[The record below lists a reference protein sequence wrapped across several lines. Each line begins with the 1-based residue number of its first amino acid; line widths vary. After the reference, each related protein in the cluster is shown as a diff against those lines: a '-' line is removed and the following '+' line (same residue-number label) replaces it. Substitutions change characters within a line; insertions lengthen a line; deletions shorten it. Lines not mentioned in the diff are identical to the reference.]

1 MKSGPKTKT
10 QHFRTIILCRN
21 VAAVFHAHF
30 LHAVQASFERL
41 AAILVFPLPLLP
53 SPPLTH
59 ISSRFSIFD
68 FRICGNQ
75 KLSFSFGTGFCM
87 FVSLKGHRQPVSFA
101 RLCCCYY
108 PGNRIGRFASERSR
122 EEELLRIRCLIC
134 FLIQTPSSFR
144 SLILWLK

>member
-1 MKSGPKTKT
+1 MKSGPKTQT
-10 QHFRTIILCRN
+10 QHVRKIILCRN

-30 LHAVQASFERL
+30 LHAAQASFDRL

-87 FVSLKGHRQPVSFA
+87 FVSLRDFSKSCRISIFIKSEA
-101 RLCCCYY
+101 KEIYTKIELCRL
-108 PGNRIGRFASERSR
+108 IM
-122 EEELLRIRCLIC
+122 LM
-134 FLIQTPSSFR
+134 
-144 SLILWLK
+144 